1 MYLPRSRL
9 ATLYTHLL
17 SKTNPS
23 SAPILILTSL
33 TVDALCAVRILTALL
48 KRDFIPHTVVPVSG
62 YTELQNAGERL
73 VHGLRREAGGD
84 GGTVVCV
91 GCGGGV
97 DLSEILFGLAGENI
111 EEAQRAGGHGVEV
124 WVLDAC
130 RPWNL
135 ENVFAGRVKTEGLG
149 VEHGKLM
156 PDYLPGEGG
165 VIVWD
170 DGEIEAELD
179 PEKEAYFTLRDMPEI
194 TEDDLTLEMDSQEDH
209 ISEAGGEDED
219 DVEETNSSQRSGQK
233 RKASSQDLDEDDD
246 ADDESESRRRRRRR
260 SNGSTPIPSSPG
272 GRPHSFQR
280 PAGTSF
286 DHNSVDITPSSP
298 AAAKSLSLRQQK
310 KQLFKLRRKH
320 EATLAKYYDSGS
332 WISEP
337 VSSMMYSLAS
347 ELGREDNELLWLS
360 IVGVESVSLSPF
372 NSSTANTPHSESNR
386 RSFSRLSLVKE
397 ILRDEVRRLNP
408 PLIQDARSQYND
420 GGNDNSSIPTHAR
433 SPTDTSI
440 RLSPEPRF
448 LLIRHWSLYDSM
460 LHSTYLATRLHVW
473 NEQGRK
479 RLHKLLAKMGISL
492 AEASKGYIHL
502 DMEIKRSLNK
512 RLGKFTEQYNLDGL
526 IPSADDSTQMSSKG
540 GWGFVRSWGWRGT
553 LSAADVSMIV
563 SAILEV
569 GADNPDFALLGR
581 WDGGTKLGH
590 YNARA
595 QPSALPSP
603 PHSSDSGLDDP
614 NTTSNPSTDA
624 PDWTTLRFFAA
635 FDALAPSHSTKTSHS
650 GLSTLL
656 AHVPTAQ
663 SLARAILRTGSALI
677 GKKQIRHLRAFRM
690 GVVREGPDVSIFTHP
705 GALVKLAAWVFE
717 AVSVLEAEKGNKTV
731 GKGGAKEADALVLGA
746 LDEGRELYVVV
757 GLGGGVGSGGIGSG
771 KIRSAAERKERE
783 EKRKRKLADKAAKKA
798 DQARKREQRR
808 QLRQER
814 AAANG
819 DLDSENEDDGEESD
833 EMESSGSSSSSSLS
847 SSSSSPS
854 SSEDEGDQR
863 ENAARK
869 RRKMKGQRNRFGQ
882 AFQEVV
888 EETGARVRIDSFD
901 HSVVEVRK
909 EDLAGF
915 LEALSLKSV
924 MG

>member
-1 MYLPRSRL
+1 MYLPRPQL
-9 ATLYTHLL
+9 ATLYTQLL
-17 SKTNPS
+17 AKTNPS

-33 TVDALCAVRILTALL
+33 TVDALCAVRIFTALL

-73 VHGLRREAGGD
+73 VQGLRRERGGE

-97 DLSEILFGLAGENI
+97 DLSEILLGADGENI
-111 EEAQRAGGHGVEV
+111 EEAQGTNGHGVEV
-124 WVLDAC
+124 WVLDAW

-135 ENVFAGRVKTEGLG
+135 ENVFAGRGKVDGTG
-149 VEHGKLM
+149 VERGKLT
-156 PDYLPGEGG
+156 PRYLSGEGG

-170 DGEIEAELD
+170 DGEIEAELCE
-179 PEKEAYFTLRDMPEI
+179 EKEAYFALSDMPEI
-194 TEDDLTLEMDSQEDH
+194 TEDDLILGTNPQDH
-209 ISEAGGEDED
+209 SSETGGEEGDED
-219 DVEETNSSQRSGQK
+219 EQNSSQHSGQK
-233 RKASSQDLDEDDD
+233 RKASSEGVDDEDE
-246 ADDESESRRRRRRR
+246 DDESERRRRRRR

-272 GRPHSFQR
+272 GRPHSFQLA
-280 PAGTSF
+280 AGSSF
-286 DHNSVDITPSSP
+286 DHNSTAVTAQSPSTTKP
-298 AAAKSLSLRQQK
+298 LSLRKQK

-320 EATLAKYYDSGS
+320 EATLAKYYDFGS
-332 WISEP
+332 WVSEP

-372 NSSTANTPHSESNR
+372 NSSMSNVPHSNSHR
-386 RSFSRLSLVKE
+386 RSPSRLSLVKE

-408 PLIQDARSQYND
+408 PLIQDARTQYSD
-420 GGNDNSSIPTHAR
+420 EGNDSNSIPIHAR

-492 AEASKGYIHL
+492 AEANKGYIHL

-512 RLGKFTEQYNLDGL
+512 RLAKFAEQYNLDGL
-526 IPSADDSTQMSSKG
+526 IPSVDNSTQISSKD

-553 LSAADVSMIV
+553 LSAADVATIV
-563 SAILEV
+563 SAVLEV
-569 GADNPDFALLGR
+569 GADNQDFTLLGR
-581 WDGGTKLGH
+581 WDGGTKPDH

-595 QPSALPSP
+595 QPPFLPSP
-603 PHSSDSGLDDP
+603 PHSSDSGLEEP
-614 NTTSNPSTDA
+614 HTTYNKTPDV

-635 FDALAPSHSTKTSHS
+635 FDALAPSYSTKASHS

-656 AHVPTAQ
+656 AHIPTAQ
-663 SLARAILRTGSALI
+663 GLARAILRTGSALI
-677 GKKQIRHLRAFRM
+677 GKRQIRHLRAFRM

-717 AVSVLEAEKGNKTV
+717 AVSVLEAEKGHKAV
-731 GKGGAKEADALVLGA
+731 GKGEVKEGDALVLGA
-746 LDEGRELYVVV
+746 LDEERELYVVV
-757 GLGGGVGSGGIGSG
+757 GLCGGAGGGGIGSG
-771 KIRSAAERKERE
+771 KIRSAVERKERE
-783 EKRKRKLADKAAKKA
+783 EKKRKRAAEKAAKKA
-798 DQARKREQRR
+798 ERARRREQTRR
-808 QLRQER
+808 LRRER

-819 DLDSENEDDGEESD
+819 DLDSESEYDGQESD
-833 EMESSGSSSSSSLS
+833 EAESSGSSSSS

-854 SSEDEGDQR
+854 SSEDDGSEV
-863 ENAARK
+863 EYVARK
-869 RRKMKGQRNRFGQ
+869 RRKMRGQRNRFGQ

-888 EETGARVRIDSFD
+888 EETGARVRIDSFE

-924 MG
+924 TG